1 MIRLLICGHSFANRI
16 ENRLESVRFSGHSVD
31 MRVVGVSGGS
41 ILQID
46 WLLSMARRRYPE
58 FRPHFVILFLGGN
71 DVLSW
76 NGQTSLAFEMAR
88 VCAYTLAQ
96 TGALDVWIA
105 SLFARGSS
113 RWNPDPV
120 IFNSMAGLVNTHLSR
135 EIRALDSQHL
145 HILRHRCAANTNDS
159 RSQDR
164 CFLYVSEDGTHLS
177 REGWRSL
184 LSHIRRQLSRA
195 VSRLIRRGI
204 LPHRRR
210 RL

>member
-1 MIRLLICGHSFANRI
+1 MHYFH
-16 ENRLESVRFSGHSVD
+16 VTYH
-31 MRVVGVSGGS
+31 GS

-46 WLLSMARRRYPE
+46 LLLSMARRRYPE

-88 VCAYTLAQ
+88 VCAHTLAQ

-159 RSQDR
+159 RSQDC
-164 CFLYVSEDGTHLS
+164 CFLYGRMVKSPVTYKTTTVPCSKSFDSAWHPSAQKKKTMT
-177 REGWRSL
+177 
-184 LSHIRRQLSRA
+184 Q
-195 VSRLIRRGI
+195 
-204 LPHRRR
+204 
-210 RL
+210 